1 MIKLHVVIPY
11 LVIIVLVLYFLT
23 ELKHDGKT
31 AREWADVYYRSQAD
45 LFLANSEIEDL
56 KSNNDSELKLNKC
69 ISDAETA
76 YNLFFKLNSE
86 PSDSGVEG
94 VRTWNS
100 KVFQDDAEEKLLNDK
115 EFCLK
120 RYQK

>member
-1 MIKLHVVIPY
+1 MIKFHTVIPY
-11 LVIIVLVLYFLT
+11 LVIIVLVLYFLS
-23 ELKHDGKT
+23 ELKHDGKN
-31 AREWADVYYRSQAD
+31 AREWADVYHKSQAD
-45 LFLANSEIEDL
+45 LFIANSEIEDL
-56 KSNNDSELKLNKC
+56 KSINDYELKLSKC
-69 ISDAETA
+69 ITEAETA
-76 YNLFFKLNSE
+76 HNMFFKLNSE

-100 KVFQDDAEEKLLNDK
+100 RVFQDDAEEKLQNDK